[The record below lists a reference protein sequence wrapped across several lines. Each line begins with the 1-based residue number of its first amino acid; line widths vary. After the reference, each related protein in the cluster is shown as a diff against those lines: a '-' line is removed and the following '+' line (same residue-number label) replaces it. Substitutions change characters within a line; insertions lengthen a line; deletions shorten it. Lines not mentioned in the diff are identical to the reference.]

1 MNIRFERVSAAENEV
16 IDYIGGRNMN
26 RIVQNIVC
34 TVIIFML
41 MASILVLAQGA
52 EISPNEYG
60 LLFDKVENME
70 QIERETFSKELSDLF
85 HAYPFEFIEELHLES
100 IELQDTVGK
109 MLAEYN
115 TAEEGNTDYLQFLLS
130 LYPEVG
136 EQLESSE
143 INTFLTILLAF
154 SPDVRNAGDDFTETL
169 FTAMRYADGV
179 GSDQCG
185 TILFQLFQNSPRET
199 LSQLAL
205 EDEAFRKMAI
215 LQLVYSS
222 WGNEAEFMD
231 NLENLSNDET
241 LTPTEQDLLSA
252 LAAKMAEVDETVPPE
267 TTEVTSPTVYT
278 GATELAA
285 PSTSIQDDPVPAGGI
300 ITAVVV
306 LTAAIAVAAVCFGKK
321 KHG

>member
-205 EDEAFRKMAI
+205 EDDAFRKMAI
-215 LQLVYSS
+215 L
-222 WGNEAEFMD
+222 
-231 NLENLSNDET
+231 
-241 LTPTEQDLLSA
+241 
-252 LAAKMAEVDETVPPE
+252 
-267 TTEVTSPTVYT
+267 
-278 GATELAA
+278 
-285 PSTSIQDDPVPAGGI
+285 
-300 ITAVVV
+300 
-306 LTAAIAVAAVCFGKK
+306 
-321 KHG
+321 